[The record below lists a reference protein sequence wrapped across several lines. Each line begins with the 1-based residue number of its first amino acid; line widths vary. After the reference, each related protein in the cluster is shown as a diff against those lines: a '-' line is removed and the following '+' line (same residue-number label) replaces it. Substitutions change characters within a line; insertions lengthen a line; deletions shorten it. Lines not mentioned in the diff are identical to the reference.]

1 VREYISLYR
10 RLRPPRFSDIVGQPH
25 ISRTLSNAVATG
37 RVNHAY
43 LFCGPRGTGKTT
55 TARILAKAVNC
66 LDPQGSEPCNQCS
79 SCIRIGK
86 GSSLD
91 VVEIDGASNRG
102 IDEIRELREKAKLV
116 PAEEKFKVYIVDE
129 VHMLTGEAF
138 NALLKTLEEPP
149 QRTIFILATTEP
161 HKLPETILSRCQRFD
176 FRRISS
182 KEIEDYLKKAA
193 ADSGI
198 KADAEALSLIAKM
211 SGGSLRDA
219 LSLFEQCALFSENG
233 LSKENVEL
241 ILGKADDSVIMNL
254 MKDVFEGN
262 AAGAVEIIEDLVSQ
276 GRDISYIFNDIM
288 EYIRGLLLA
297 AAAGDQ
303 GLPLINYDEEILEE
317 IKKQADLFPAEIFFK
332 MAEEL
337 ADYER
342 KLKWS
347 NQPQLILEL
356 AVIKLC
362 ALCIPKAEGKIAS
375 AADKFAKAALVER
388 KAETS
393 SAAGRDILNV
403 QDKKEAEPQREKD
416 LDFETIRD
424 KWPEIMGL
432 IKKKRISLHALL
444 LEGMLKSYSGGV
456 LTISFDDK
464 YKFHK
469 ETVEQGKNKK
479 FIESLLK
486 KYFNCPIEV
495 SFILEEQ
502 KGEQETKQGNRRVP
516 DENYIVKRALEIF
529 EGELIDL
536 KDENL

>member
-1 VREYISLYR
+1 MREYISLYR
-10 RLRPPRFSDIVGQPH
+10 RLRPSRFSDIVGQPH
-25 ISRTLSNAVATG
+25 VSRTLSNAVAKG

-66 LDPQGSEPCNQCS
+66 LDPKGAEPCNNCS
-79 SCIRIGK
+79 SCTRIGK
-86 GSSLD
+86 GSSMD

-102 IDEIRELREKAKLV
+102 IDEIRELREKIKLV
-116 PAEEKFKVYIVDE
+116 PAEEKYKVYIVDE

-182 KEIEDYLKKAA
+182 KEIEKYLKKVT
-193 ADSGI
+193 ADSNIG
-198 KADAEALSLIAKM
+198 AEPEALKLIAKM

-219 LSLFEQCALFSENG
+219 LSLLEQCTLFSENG
-233 LSKENVEL
+233 LSKDNVEL
-241 ILGKADDSVIMNL
+241 ILGKAEDAVIKDL
-254 MKDVFEGN
+254 MGAVFKGD
-262 AAGAVEIIEDLVSQ
+262 AAKAVEILESIISE

-288 EYIRGLLLA
+288 EYFRGLLLA

-303 GLPLINYDEEILEE
+303 GLPLINYEEEILEE

-337 ADYER
+337 ADYEK

-362 ALCIPKAEGKIAS
+362 TYCVPKAAKESASVSDELSPAVLEERKGKAVS
-375 AADKFAKAALVER
+375 AAAEKEALN
-388 KAETS
+388 A
-393 SAAGRDILNV
+393 
-403 QDKKEAEPQREKD
+403 QDKISPLGEPKEAETQRGMDQTD
-416 LDFETIRD
+416 LDFETICSC
-424 KWPEIMGL
+424 WPEIMGL
-432 IKKKRISLHALL
+432 IKKKMISLHALL
-444 LEGMLKSYSGGV
+444 
-456 LTISFDDK
+456 
-464 YKFHK
+464 
-469 ETVEQGKNKK
+469 
-479 FIESLLK
+479 
-486 KYFNCPIEV
+486 
-495 SFILEEQ
+495 
-502 KGEQETKQGNRRVP
+502 
-516 DENYIVKRALEIF
+516 
-529 EGELIDL
+529 
-536 KDENL
+536 